1 MLKLKFILKEAKYTL
16 VQGCKDFWSDSKWVV
31 NLYRKKTYSE
41 FSGLE
46 IKTSRRIVADV
57 AKFVPYFVL
66 LMIPL
71 AEALIPVIVWIFPNC
86 VPSFFLFDTA

>member
-16 VQGCKDFWSDSKWVV
+16 VQGCKDFYFDTKWLI
-31 NLYRKKTYSE
+31 NLYRKKTYKE

-46 IKTSRRIVADV
+46 IKSSRRVVADV
-57 AKFVPYFVL
+57 AKFIPYFVL

-71 AEALIPVIVWIFPNC
+71 A
-86 VPSFFLFDTA
+86 